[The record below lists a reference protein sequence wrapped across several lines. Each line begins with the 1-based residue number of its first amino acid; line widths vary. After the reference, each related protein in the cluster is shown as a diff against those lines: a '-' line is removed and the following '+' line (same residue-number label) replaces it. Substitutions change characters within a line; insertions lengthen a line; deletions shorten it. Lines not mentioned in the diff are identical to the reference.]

1 MKRLAPTTL
10 AICTLALGAALATAG
25 CGGALRFHDRP
36 PVWKIDDRKTIPE
49 PEEIEFFRLSYFPDV
64 FALRR
69 SERALGF
76 PDLEPAHNVNS
87 MDEVPSSSWFDNRI
101 GVRDMTPAEIAKG
114 PYGKPP
120 PKPPY
125 KLRRGKVGGGNAG
138 FIVEDAAKRKFLF
151 KFDRIENPEMQT
163 GTNVAAGRLVSA
175 FGFKVPN
182 DYIIDLRRDEI
193 IVPEDATAK
202 NGFGDKVKYESRMLD
217 AALATSPPVKKSI
230 YRATASELIDGSP
243 KGGWPNEGVRGDDPN
258 DVVAHQHRRE
268 LRGLRVLSAWI
279 NHTDMKDDN
288 TFDSYVEKDGR
299 KYLEH
304 YLIDFGEAFGGHG
317 AEKNRAEDAYENY
330 VDWSESGK
338 ALFAFGLWKRPWEYL
353 EKTPYKSVGY
363 FRGEHFDPE
372 GWKEAYPY
380 WPFLAMDRTDAFWA
394 AKIVMRFRQEHIQA
408 AVAEGRFSEPGASEF
423 LVKALEERRD
433 AIGRVWLEGLSA
445 LDGFELKNGALC
457 ATDLAVLYRIASVG
471 VVERLDDGDVVASA
485 NVGRDARVC
494 VPVPRSESYQVV
506 TLRVR
511 RGEVDKPEMEVH
523 LINGAR
529 PRILGL
535 LRDVHE

>member
-1 MKRLAPTTL
+1 MKRLAFSTL
-10 AICTLALGAALATAG
+10 ALSTLALGAALATVG
-25 CGGALRFHDRP
+25 CGSALRFADRP
-36 PVWKIDDRKTIPE
+36 PVWKIDDRKSIPE
-49 PEEIEFFRLSYFPDV
+49 PEEIDFIKLSYFPDV

-69 SERALGF
+69 AERALAF
-76 PDLEPAHNVNS
+76 PDLEPARNVNS
-87 MDEVPSSSWFDNRI
+87 LDEVPSSSWFDNGI
-101 GVRDMTPAEIAKG
+101 GVRDMTPAEIARG

-125 KLRRGKVGGGNAG
+125 KVRSAKVGGGNAG
-138 FIVEDAAKRKFLF
+138 FVVEDSAKRKFLF

-163 GTNVAAGRLVSA
+163 GTNVAAGRLVWA

-182 DYIIDLRRDEI
+182 DYVIGVRRDELL
-193 IVPEDATAK
+193 VPDDAKAK
-202 NGFGDKVKYESRMLD
+202 NALGDKIQYQSFMLD
-217 AALATSPPVKKSI
+217 DALATSPPPQDSV
-230 YRATASELIDGSP
+230 YRATASELIEGTP

-268 LRGLRVLSAWI
+268 LRGLRVLAAWI

-288 TFDSYVEKDGR
+288 TFDTYVEKDGR

-317 AEKNRAEDAYENY
+317 AEKNRAEDGYENY

-338 ALFAFGLWKRPWEYL
+338 ALLAFGLWKRPWEYL
-353 EKTPYKSVGY
+353 ELTPYRAVGY
-363 FRGEHFDPE
+363 FRAEHFHPE

-380 WPFLAMDRTDAFWA
+380 WPFLAMDRADAFWG
-394 AKIVMRFRQEHIQA
+394 AKIVMRFRHEHIA
-408 AVAEGRFSEPGASEF
+408 AAIAEGKFSEPGASEF

-457 ATDLAVLYRIASVG
+457 ATDLGVLYGIAGVG
-471 VVERLDDGDVVASA
+471 VVERLEDGDVVASA

-494 VPVPRSESYQVV
+494 VPVPRSDSYQIV

-511 RGEVDKPEMEVH
+511 RGEVKKPEMQVH
-523 LINGAR
+523 LFNGGR